1 MQAAAQ
7 AEPAPGALA
16 EDHPPLDVDTLARAA
31 EAALEER
38 SSYAEPVVEHEAPFI
53 VELSQPVK
61 DQIPSIFYSAHNW
74 ASNPSQRSVILNGQ
88 ERRVGQQVKPGLKL
102 VDILED
108 SIVLD
113 FRGTEFRL
121 RSLNSWVNL

>member
-1 MQAAAQ
+1 M
-7 AEPAPGALA
+7 
-16 EDHPPLDVDTLARAA
+16 
-31 EAALEER
+31 
-38 SSYAEPVVEHEAPFI
+38 VEHEAPFI
-53 VELSQPVK
+53 VDLRQSVK

-74 ASNPSQRSVILNGQ
+74 ASNPAQRSVILNG
-88 ERRVGQQVKPGLKL
+88 EVRRAGEQVKPGLRL
-102 VDILED
+102 VEILED